1 MFFCYDVT
9 YENILYF
16 LNENYV
22 TIRINFNFSFILF
35 VYIPIMPTERT
46 R

>member
-1 MFFCYDVT
+1 MFFCSDVT
-9 YENILYF
+9 YENIFYF

-22 TIRINFNFSFILF
+22 TNRINFNFLFISF
-35 VYIPIMPTERT
+35 VYIPIMLTERT